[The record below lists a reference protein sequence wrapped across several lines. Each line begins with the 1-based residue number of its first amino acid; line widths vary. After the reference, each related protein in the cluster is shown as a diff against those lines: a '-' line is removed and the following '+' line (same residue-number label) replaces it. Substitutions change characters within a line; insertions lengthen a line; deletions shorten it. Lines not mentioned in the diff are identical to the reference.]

1 MKQEWSKRWISSV
14 QPRKQR
20 KYRYNAPLHVR
31 QKFVSASL
39 SSALRERFGK
49 RSMSL
54 RKGDEIEVMRGGFK
68 GQRGVVDRVDL
79 SKTKIY
85 VDEIK
90 VKKSD
95 GSEVM
100 RALQPS
106 NLRIVKLNLDDK
118 KRQAILDRVK
128 PAEPKTIEKKAEKP
142 AESREKPAEKM
153 EPKEAKKPAPKKSA
167 PNAVKAPARKSV
179 ATRAQA
185 KKASHEKVTRK
196 PAVKKAVKKEAK
208 RPKKAAKPA
217 KGGK

>member
-1 MKQEWSKRWISSV
+1 MKQEWSRRWVSSV

-31 QKFVSASL
+31 QGFVSANL
-39 SSALRERFGK
+39 SKPLRERFGK

-54 RKGDEIEVMRGGFK
+54 RKGDEVEVMRGSFR
-68 GQRGVVDRVDL
+68 GQRGNIDRVDL
-79 SKTKIY
+79 SKSKIY

-118 KRQAILDRVK
+118 KRQAILERVPKQAETGKQEKKTKEEK
-128 PAEPKTIEKKAEKP
+128 PTEGKKAEKKP
-142 AESREKPAEKM
+142 AKRKEKPKKHTAV
-153 EPKEAKKPAPKKSA
+153 KKPAREA
-167 PNAVKAPARKSV
+167 
-179 ATRAQA
+179 
-185 KKASHEKVTRK
+185 KAS
-196 PAVKKAVKKEAK
+196 
-208 RPKKAAKPA
+208 KAAKRKA
-217 KGGK
+217 KKKK

>member
-1 MKQEWSKRWISSV
+1 MMKQEWSRRWVSSV

-31 QKFVSASL
+31 QGFVAATL
-39 SSALRERFGK
+39 SKALRERFGK
-49 RSMSL
+49 RNMPL
-54 RKGDEIEVMRGGFK
+54 RKGDEVEVMRGSFK
-68 GQRGVVDRVDL
+68 GQRGSIDRVDL

-118 KRQAILDRVK
+118 KRQAILDRASK
-128 PAEPKTIEKKAEKP
+128 PAETGKQAKSKEKEKP
-142 AESREKPAEKM
+142 AERAETKKSPGKQDKRKEKKKEKK
-153 EPKEAKKPAPKKSA
+153 PKSGVVKKPAA
-167 PNAVKAPARKSV
+167 
-179 ATRAQA
+179 
-185 KKASHEKVTRK
+185 
-196 PAVKKAVKKEAK
+196 KKAVKKKGAK
-208 RPKKAAKPA
+208 
-217 KGGK
+217 

>member
-1 MKQEWSKRWISSV
+1 MMKQEWSRRWVSSV

-31 QKFVSASL
+31 QGFVSANL
-39 SSALRERFGK
+39 SKSLRERFGK

-54 RKGDEIEVMRGGFK
+54 RKGDEVEVMRGSFR
-68 GQRGVVDRVDL
+68 GQRGNVDRVDL
-79 SKTKIY
+79 SKARIY

-118 KRQAILDRVK
+118 KRQAILDRA
-128 PAEPKTIEKKAEKP
+128 P
-142 AESREKPAEKM
+142 RPAEKSKQAKEKPKEKKE
-153 EPKEAKKPAPKKSA
+153 EPKAKKPEPKAKA
-167 PNAVKAPARKSV
+167 GKKEVKKPVKKKKEKPKAARK
-179 ATRAQA
+179 AA
-185 KKASHEKVTRK
+185 KKA
-196 PAVKKAVKKEAK
+196 KK
-208 RPKKAAKPA
+208 
-217 KGGK
+217 